1 MLISSSSSSF
11 LTLVLLCTTTLT
23 TRYRQ
28 LSLSLTKFTT
38 LSLYLACGFF
48 NLKTYRC
55 ELCHIKGHQ
64 TLILVRIE
72 TPRVRAVG
80 RHLGTAWAPPCLFCF
95 VVFCFVWD
103 DISNLRSKLDFV

>member
-23 TRYRQ
+23 TRSRQ
-28 LSLSLTKFTT
+28 LSFSLTKFTT
-38 LSLYLACGFF
+38 LSLYLACGFL

-64 TLILVRIE
+64 TLILVRFE
-72 TPRVRAVG
+72 TPRVRAAAILELRG
-80 RHLGTAWAPPCLFCF
+80 RHVCF
-95 VVFCFVWD
+95 VLSYFFVVWD